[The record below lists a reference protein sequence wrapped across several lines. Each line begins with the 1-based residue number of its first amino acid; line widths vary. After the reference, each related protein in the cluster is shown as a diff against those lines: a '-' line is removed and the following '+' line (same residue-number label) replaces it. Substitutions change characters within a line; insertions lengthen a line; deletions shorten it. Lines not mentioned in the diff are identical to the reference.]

1 MKRAWKEKI
10 ITMWYRTAQLGSSLL
25 SLLSDPT
32 LKYLGNLKEQFIDL
46 DNKIQENIK
55 SLDPE
60 QQQNFQGKLL
70 DLRSDLSQNINNNFS
85 AQDRIENW
93 NILLSE
99 VQNQKTNQDVLVIK
113 DLRNIVENRSS
124 GSFVGDTFIDADKIF
139 KEYLDAKTNSNFIS
153 SLKSSSDVM
162 EIANFFLQNS
172 TNPKL
177 SIIKNI
183 INKAPIEKW
192 TKVGEI
198 TDLLL
203 NFYLKTKLEQLK
215 DLISKREPLTPKDK
229 LAIDFINS
237 KIIIHS
243 MKIGTNINSLTNKNI
258 FGQLL
263 GSVASTTTDAI
274 EGLQNLQ
281 KTDNQIKSLLSS
293 GN

>member
-1 MKRAWKEKI
+1 MEIAWKEKI

-113 DLRNIVENRSS
+113 DLRNIVDNR
-124 GSFVGDTFIDADKIF
+124 TFIDADKIF

-281 KTDNQIKSLLSS
+281 KTDNQIP
-293 GN
+293 GAF

>member
-1 MKRAWKEKI
+1 
-10 ITMWYRTAQLGSSLL
+10 MWYRTAQLGSSLL

>member
-1 MKRAWKEKI
+1 MEIAWKEKI

>member
-1 MKRAWKEKI
+1 
-10 ITMWYRTAQLGSSLL
+10 MWYRTAQLGSSLL

-70 DLRSDLSQNINNNFS
+70 DLRSDLSQNINNNFR

-113 DLRNIVENRSS
+113 DLRNIVDNRTS

-139 KEYLDAKTNSNFIS
+139 KEYLDAKTNLNIFSN
-153 SLKSSSDVM
+153 LKSSSDVM

-172 TNPKL
+172 TDPKL

-183 INKAPIEKW
+183 LNKVQIDKW
-192 TKVGEI
+192 NKVGEI
-198 TDLLL
+198 SDLLL
-203 NFYLKTKLEQLK
+203 NFYLKTKLEQLR
-215 DLISKREPLTPKDK
+215 DLISRRDPLTSKDK

-237 KIIIHS
+237 KIILHS
-243 MKIGTNINSLTNKNI
+243 MKIGININSLANKNI

-263 GSVASTTTDAI
+263 GSIASTGTEGI

-281 KTDNQIKSLLSS
+281 KTDDQIKSLLSS

>member
-1 MKRAWKEKI
+1 VKRAWKEKI

-70 DLRSDLSQNINNNFS
+70 DLRSDLSQNKNNNFS

-124 GSFVGDTFIDADKIF
+124 GSFVGDTFVDADKIF

>member
-1 MKRAWKEKI
+1 MEIAWKEKI
-10 ITMWYRTAQLGSSLL
+10 IIMWYRTAQLGSSLL

>member
-1 MKRAWKEKI
+1 
-10 ITMWYRTAQLGSSLL
+10 
-25 SLLSDPT
+25 
-32 LKYLGNLKEQFIDL
+32 
-46 DNKIQENIK
+46 
-55 SLDPE
+55 
-60 QQQNFQGKLL
+60 
-70 DLRSDLSQNINNNFS
+70 
-85 AQDRIENW
+85 
-93 NILLSE
+93 
-99 VQNQKTNQDVLVIK
+99 
-113 DLRNIVENRSS
+113 
-124 GSFVGDTFIDADKIF
+124 
-139 KEYLDAKTNSNFIS
+139 
-153 SLKSSSDVM
+153 M

-192 TKVGEI
+192 TKVGEN
-198 TDLLL
+198 TYLLL

-263 GSVASTTTDAI
+263 GSVASTATDAI

>member
-1 MKRAWKEKI
+1 
-10 ITMWYRTAQLGSSLL
+10 
-25 SLLSDPT
+25 
-32 LKYLGNLKEQFIDL
+32 
-46 DNKIQENIK
+46 
-55 SLDPE
+55 
-60 QQQNFQGKLL
+60 
-70 DLRSDLSQNINNNFS
+70 
-85 AQDRIENW
+85 
-93 NILLSE
+93 
-99 VQNQKTNQDVLVIK
+99 
-113 DLRNIVENRSS
+113 
-124 GSFVGDTFIDADKIF
+124 
-139 KEYLDAKTNSNFIS
+139 
-153 SLKSSSDVM
+153 M